1 MTRIRTTL
9 LSTLAFAALLPAAA
23 FASDIIHSAP
33 TESGYTSHPDHARTA
48 AAPANANANAS
59 TGTGTGTAAPAA
71 RGDTYANGQSALGR
85 AANPA
90 NATRT
95 VDASQARTLNVK
107 CGETIAFRNGDKT
120 FAWKFDVAAH
130 RPVNLAAISP
140 SDFGASPLRVY
151 VAPNEGERN

>member
-9 LSTLAFAALLPAAA
+9 LSTLACAALLPAAA

-48 AAPANANANAS
+48 AAPANANAS
-59 TGTGTGTAAPAA
+59 TGTAAPAA

-85 AANPA
+85 AASPA

-107 CGETIAFRNGDKT
+107 CGETVAFRNGDKT

-130 RPVNLAAISP
+130 RPVSLAAISP